1 VGFCS
6 ERTMIKGIRSNVKCA
21 IAATAF
27 AAIIIGKVV
36 LSEVKQASLKQVAIR
51 PIDF

>member
-1 VGFCS
+1 MGFS
-6 ERTMIKGIRSNVKCA
+6 SKRTMIKGVRLNVKCA

-36 LSEVKQASLKQVAIR
+36 LNEVKQASLKQVAIR